1 MFKAARVRAALQ
13 VANPSSSSCLSWFKI
28 SGVLNY
34 IWLALV
40 LLAVAIGGWN
50 AQLKEVT
57 NGALD
62 GAKTAVTIAIGL
74 WGVMALWLGVMRLAE
89 RAGLVQR
96 IAYGLRPLM
105 RRLFPEVPPD
115 HPAMG
120 SMLMNMAANMLGLGN
135 AATPLGLR
143 AMRDLESLNPRPGIA
158 SNAMCTFLAIN
169 TSSVQLIPATAI
181 AILAAAGSA
190 RPTVIVGTAF
200 FATLC
205 AATVAVVSAK
215 FFERLSFFKPRREGR
230 DGPPGRSE
238 PEWRSRTSQRDVPT
252 TEKAAS
258 FDDETLGTPPLS
270 RPAPWGM
277 IVLALLGVFFLM
289 LFLRMVMPEVFRLPL
304 PADPTLQHPFPRM
317 VNALSILAIPFLL
330 SFFPVYA
337 AARGIK
343 VYDEFVEGA
352 KESFN
357 VILRIIP
364 FLVTMLVAIGMF
376 KGAGGI
382 DLLTKLLSPILTPL
396 HFPPDLLPMALMR
409 PLSGSATLALL
420 TDIVHRLGPDNI
432 ISLTA
437 ATIYGSTETTFYV
450 AAVYFGSVGIKQTR
464 HAIPAGLLADLTGV
478 IASVI
483 ICRAVL

>member
-1 MFKAARVRAALQ
+1 VVTTA
-13 VANPSSSSCLSWFKI
+13 
-28 SGVLNY
+28 GVLNY

-50 AQLKEVT
+50 DRLKDVT
-57 NGALD
+57 GGALD
-62 GAKTAVTIAIGL
+62 GAKTAVTIALGLIGI
-74 WGVMALWLGVMRLAE
+74 MALWLGLMRLAE

-105 RRLFPEVPPD
+105 QRLFPEVPPD

-143 AMRDLESLNPRPGIA
+143 AMRDLESLNPRPGVA

-190 RPTVIVGTAF
+190 RPTAIVGTAF

-205 AATVAVVSAK
+205 AATVAVLSAK
-215 FFERLSFFKPRREGR
+215 FFERLSFFRPVTSEGSKKKKEPAPR
-230 DGPPGRSE
+230 PAYSK
-238 PEWRSRTSQRDVPT
+238 SQSAD
-252 TEKAAS
+252 KFA
-258 FDDETLGTPPLS
+258 FDDESLDQPPLS
-270 RPAPWGM
+270 RPAPWGL
-277 IVLALLGVFFLM
+277 IALVLLMVFFVM
-289 LFLRMVMPEVFRLPL
+289 LFLRMVMPDLFRLPM
-304 PADPTLQHPFPRM
+304 PTEPTLQNPFARM

-352 KESFN
+352 KEAFN

-396 HFPPDLLPMALMR
+396 HFPTDLVPLALMR

-420 TDIVHRLGPDNI
+420 TDVVHRLGPDNI
-432 ISLTA
+432 ISLMA

-464 HAIPAGLLADLTGV
+464 HAIPAGLLADLTGI
-478 IASVI
+478 IASVV

>member
-1 MFKAARVRAALQ
+1 
-13 VANPSSSSCLSWFKI
+13 
-28 SGVLNY
+28 VLNY

-50 AQLKEVT
+50 DRFKDVT
-57 NGALD
+57 GGALD
-62 GAKTAVTIAIGL
+62 GAKTAVTIALGL

-105 RRLFPEVPPD
+105 RRLFPEVPAD

-143 AMRDLESLNPRPGIA
+143 AMRDLESLNPRPGVA

-215 FFERLSFFKPRREGR
+215 LFERLAFFQPRREAPKETKPDSKR
-230 DGPPGRSE
+230 PS
-238 PEWRSRTSQRDVPT
+238 ST
-252 TEKAAS
+252 AAEA
-258 FDDETLGTPPLS
+258 FDDETLAAPPLS

-277 IVLALLGVFFLM
+277 VALVLLAVFFLM
-289 LFLRMVMPEVFRLPL
+289 LFTRMVMPDLFRLPMPTD
-304 PADPTLQHPFPRM
+304 PALQNAFARM

-337 AARGIK
+337 FARGIK

-352 KESFN
+352 REAFN
-357 VILRIIP
+357 VIMRIIP

-382 DLLTKLLSPILTPL
+382 DILTKLLSPLLTPL
-396 HFPPDLLPMALMR
+396 NFPTDLVPLALMR

-420 TDIVHRLGPDNI
+420 TDIVHRLGPDHI
-432 ISLTA
+432 TSLMA

>member
-1 MFKAARVRAALQ
+1 
-13 VANPSSSSCLSWFKI
+13 
-28 SGVLNY
+28 VLNY

-50 AQLKEVT
+50 DRLKDVT
-57 NGALD
+57 GGALD
-62 GAKTAVTIAIGL
+62 GAKTAVTIALGLIGI
-74 WGVMALWLGVMRLAE
+74 MALWLGVMRLAE
-89 RAGLVQR
+89 RAGVVQR

-105 RRLFPEVPPD
+105 QRLFPEVPPD

-120 SMLMNMAANMLGLGN
+120 SMVMNMAANMLGLGN

-143 AMRDLESLNPRPGIA
+143 AMRDLESLNPRPGVA

-205 AATVAVVSAK
+205 AASVAVLSAK
-215 FFERLSFFKPRREGR
+215 FLERLSFFRPMASEGSKKKGERTVRAERELQRGVPVTAKENTIKR
-230 DGPPGRSE
+230 D
-238 PEWRSRTSQRDVPT
+238 TD
-252 TEKAAS
+252 KYA
-258 FDDETLGTPPLS
+258 FDDESLGQPPLS

-277 IVLALLGVFFLM
+277 IALVLLTVFFVM
-289 LFLRMVMPEVFRLPL
+289 LFLRMVMPEIFRLPIPTD
-304 PADPTLQHPFPRM
+304 PALQNGFARM

-352 KESFN
+352 KEAFN

-396 HFPPDLLPMALMR
+396 HFPTDLVPLALMR

-432 ISLTA
+432 ISLMA

-450 AAVYFGSVGIKQTR
+450 VAVYFGSVGIKQTR